1 MLQDLFADA
10 GFALRVMM
18 KRPGFTAVVVL
29 TLAIGI
35 GANTAMFAALDA
47 ALFRSLPYEDPD
59 RLVMGRA
66 TFSGGLNPMASAYD
80 YFDYRERSDVFE
92 SLAAI
97 AAFTRKSTITGG
109 DQPEAIEGTYVAWD
123 LFSTLGVSPQIGR
136 HFLAEEGTAEG
147 AGVVMI
153 SHGYWQRRF
162 GGDPEVLGRVLTMN
176 SRAHTIVGVMP
187 AGFRFLLDAD
197 FWRPMWRD
205 GPFAAARRW
214 HNWLL
219 VGRLRPDV
227 PLRHAQSQVDV
238 ISAQLASEYPETNET
253 KALQLDP
260 LHSVLV
266 ESQRPSLLLLMTAV
280 GLVLLIACGNVA
292 GLLLARGATR
302 RTEIAIRSAMGASR
316 SRLLGQ
322 LVTESLLIALV
333 AGAVGIL
340 LASWLLRLLPG
351 LTRLDELGVA
361 ALRLD
366 SSILLFALG
375 VSMVTGLLFGVV
387 PALRSTTGDVAADL
401 KSGTRTSE
409 AAGGTRLRSALVSAQ
424 VALTVIL
431 LVSSGL
437 LIRSFTGLIGT
448 NPGFETGNLL
458 TAEIQLPGSE
468 YDSAE
473 KVFGFYEPVLE
484 EVRAIPGVSAA
495 GMVSMLP
502 LRDTG
507 NNIYVRPADREPAT
521 DQDSNVAFTRQVF
534 PGYFEAMGIPLIV
547 GRRFDRTDNSDRDP
561 VLILNETM
569 ANRLFGDES
578 PVGRQV
584 IVDMG
589 QEITFEVVGVVGD
602 ARLSWIGS
610 EPRMAMYHSYYQ
622 IPGLTMRLAIRTAVE
637 PASITG
643 ALREIVWRRDRN
655 IPIEEIATMEALIND
670 SVSSQKIMAGTL
682 SAFSFVAMLLAA
694 IGLYG
699 VLAFYVSRRIREIG
713 IRMALGAQR
722 GSVMRLVLAHGY
734 LLVGI
739 GLVIGL
745 AGAYGI
751 ATLIQGMLYGIGT
764 IDPLSYAGMSLLFAA
779 VALLAC
785 LLPAWRATRVD
796 PVVALQAE

>member
-1 MLQDLFADA
+1 MLQDLLSDA
-10 GFALRVMM
+10 GYTLRVMM

-35 GANTAMFAALDA
+35 GANTAIFAALDA
-47 ALFRSLPYEDPD
+47 ALFRSLPYEEPD

-66 TFSGGLNPMASAYD
+66 TFNGELNPMASAYD

-109 DQPEAIEGTYVAWD
+109 DRPEAIEGTYVTWD
-123 LFSTLGVSPQIGR
+123 LFSTLGVSPPIGR

-162 GGDPEVLGRVLTMN
+162 GGDPEVVGSVLTIN

-205 GPFAAARRW
+205 GPFASARRW
-214 HNWLL
+214 HNWLII
-219 VGRLRPDV
+219 GRLKPDV
-227 PLRHAQSQVDV
+227 PLRQANSQVDV
-238 ISAQLASEYPETNET
+238 TSAQLASEYPETNET

-266 ESQRPSLLLLMTAV
+266 EGHRPSLLLLMVAV

-292 GLLLARGATR
+292 GLLLARGTSR

-316 SRLLGQ
+316 SRLLAQ
-322 LVTESLLIALV
+322 LVTESLLIAII

-361 ALRLD
+361 TLHLD
-366 SSILLFALG
+366 STILLFALG
-375 VSMVTGLLFGVV
+375 VSIVTGLLFGIV
-387 PALRSTTGDVAADL
+387 PALRSTTRDVAADL
-401 KSGTRTSE
+401 KSGARTSE
-409 AAGGTRLRSALVSAQ
+409 PAGGTRLRGVLVAAQ

-448 NPGFETGNLL
+448 DPGFDTANLL

-473 KVFGFYEPVLE
+473 KVLGFFEPVLE
-484 EVRAIPGVSAA
+484 EARAIPGVRAA

-502 LRDTG
+502 LRDRG
-507 NNIYVRPADREPAT
+507 NNIYVRLADREPAS
-521 DQDSNVAFTRQVF
+521 DRDSHVAFTRQIF
-534 PGYFEAMGIPLIV
+534 PGYFEAMGIPLV
-547 GRRFDRTDNSDRDP
+547 AGREFDRTDNRERDR
-561 VLILNETM
+561 VLIISETM

-578 PVGRQV
+578 AVGRQI

-589 QEITFEVVGVVGD
+589 EEVTFEVVGVVGD
-602 ARLSWIGS
+602 ARLTWIGS

-622 IPGLTMRLAIRTAVE
+622 APGLTMRLAIRTAVE

-670 SVSSQKIMAGTL
+670 SVASQQIMAGTL

-699 VLAFYVSRRIREIG
+699 VLAFYVSRRVREIG

-722 GSVMRLVLAHGY
+722 RSVMRLVLVHGY
-734 LLVGI
+734 RLVGI

-745 AGAYGI
+745 AGAYGV

-764 IDPLSYAGMSLLFAA
+764 IDPMSYVGMSLLFAA

-796 PVVALQAE
+796 PVIALQAE